1 MKVGD
6 SVEVMGL
13 GRFVITRADG
23 PDIQAMRPPKASKS
37 LYEIIGEQHAFDGK
51 RILQKNRDCS
61 QEQSESRN
69 EYQEI

>member
-37 LYEIIGEQHAFDGK
+37 VYEIIGELRAIDSK

-61 QEQSESRN
+61 QKQPASSDEH
-69 EYQEI
+69 